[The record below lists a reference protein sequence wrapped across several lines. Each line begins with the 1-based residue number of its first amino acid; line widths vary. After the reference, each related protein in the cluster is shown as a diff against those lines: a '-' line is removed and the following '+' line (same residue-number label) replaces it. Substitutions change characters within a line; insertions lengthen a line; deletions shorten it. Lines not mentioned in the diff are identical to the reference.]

1 MNIVLA
7 AEEMAG
13 LQVLKALVRSQHH
26 LVGVLTS
33 PPEAPHSGNTSLW
46 KVAQDLGYKTW
57 PAELVK
63 DPTMAEPL
71 VDARVD
77 LFLNVHSLYIIHP
90 DVLAVPR
97 LGAYN
102 LHPGPLPRYAGL
114 NSVSWALYRGEKEHG
129 VTIHKMEARI
139 DTGAIVFQ
147 ELFPIADDDTAL
159 TLSFKCMQRGVALML
174 KLLDTVSATPHSLPL
189 TPQNLRQREYFG
201 EEVPQGARLC
211 WFDPA
216 EGIVNLVRACDY
228 FPFRSPWGHATTC
241 LGETELGVI
250 KACRTALLT
259 RASPGT
265 VGEVSSS
272 GALVAAADEWVL
284 VKKLKRG
291 DSYLAA
297 SDVFTSGGRLDPS
310 RRATMSV
317 AK

>member
-1 MNIVLA
+1 MNIVLV

-13 LQVLKALVRSQHH
+13 LQMLKALARSQHR

-33 PPEAPHSGNTSLW
+33 PPEPAPGGNTSLW
-46 KVAQDLGYKTW
+46 KVAQDLGYQTW

-63 DPTMAEPL
+63 DSALAESL
-71 VDARVD
+71 GAVQAD
-77 LFLNVHSLYIIHP
+77 LLLNVHSLFIIHP
-90 DVLAVPR
+90 DVLSVPR

-129 VTIHKMEARI
+129 VTIHKMEAGI
-139 DTGAIVFQ
+139 DAGATVFQ
-147 ELFPIADDDTAL
+147 ELFSIADDDTAL
-159 TLSFKCMQRGVALML
+159 TLSFKCTQRGVALML
-174 KLLDTVSATPHSLPL
+174 KLLDTVSATPHFLQL
-189 TPQNLRQREYFG
+189 IPQDLSRREYFG
-201 EEVPQGARLC
+201 AGVPQGGRLS
-211 WFDPA
+211 WLDHA
-216 EGIVNLVRACDY
+216 ESIVNLVRACDY

-241 LGETELGVI
+241 LGDTELGVI
-250 KACRTALLT
+250 KACRTGVST

-297 SDVFTSGGRLDPS
+297 ADVLTSGGRLDPS
-310 RRATMSV
+310 RQPTMNVS
-317 AK
+317 